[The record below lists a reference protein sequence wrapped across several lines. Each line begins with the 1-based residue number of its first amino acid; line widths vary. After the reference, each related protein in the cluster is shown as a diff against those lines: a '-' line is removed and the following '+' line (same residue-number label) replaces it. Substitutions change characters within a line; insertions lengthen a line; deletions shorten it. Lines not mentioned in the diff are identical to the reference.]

1 MQSINETCIPGI
13 SLSKKYGKIVVF
25 RSTMQA
31 LSEPRY
37 IKFLINMEKGCLA
50 IQACEKK
57 ILDSFRV
64 PIFDSKETEFRIYS
78 DRLLGMLWKRYG
90 WDSGYTYHMDG
101 ALYPE
106 HGIVEFNLNEAVQL
120 ADIEP

>member
-1 MQSINETCIPGI
+1 MQGSNDNFIPGI

-31 LSEPRY
+31 LSEPKY
-37 IKFLINMEKGCLA
+37 IKFLINTEKGCLA

-57 ILDSFRV
+57 TIDCFKV
-64 PIFDSKETEFRIYS
+64 PIYESKEVEFRIYS
-78 DRLLGMLWKRYG
+78 DVLLRMLWKRYG

-101 ALYPE
+101 VLYSE
-106 HGIVEFNLNEAVQL
+106 HGIVEFNLNEAVLL
-120 ADIEP
+120 ADE